1 MNHENEIRKERDNKK
16 DEGRK
21 YAVNLFEDPLQKKA
35 RKSSYDFKREMERV
49 MLSQVVSN
57 NNENVLSAS
66 NIYLEAGN

>member
-21 YAVNLFEDPLQKKA
+21 YSVNLFEDPMLKKA

-66 NIYLEAGN
+66 NIYLEAGY